1 MPTARQE
8 QVAAQAEARRIEE
21 EKKKAAAEEE
31 KKKREE
37 AKKKRQADKK
47 AEEEAVKQK
56 AAEEKAKKEA
66 EEAEKVKA
74 AAEAAANAM
83 EVEEEKE
90 ELEAPTEAATKA
102 AIDGDG
108 AVPSEGAGGV
118 ATPAGNTNQ
127 HISEVIAG
135 GEEEETAPASSP
147 RRKKR
152 KKEKKD
158 KKKKDKAEVEEPP
171 SILKKGKV
179 GELMTKKKL
188 QLEEKLKT
196 TVEKRKDQYE
206 RYAHTHDRVI
216 ITASLV
222 CSQIGTQA
230 KMNEFIMGA
239 RVLYK
244 NFLKVDKTVVLE
256 PEREGE
262 DRIYDPTQIPLDLT
276 EAGAWVRPSGDAGVF
291 EMRKPKKND
300 KKKQQVR
307 SRVDEVEDEDVGKVD
322 PEVWTQICISCD
334 VDPDD
339 LLERCSYEWSRIG
352 GVRLQVKEIAAF
364 ATKSAATF
372 YFMNSRAD
380 LVRLKEEMK
389 KVIVEAMRIGVD
401 KVEDFYTRGVP
412 EFALKLATPR
422 VEGQKTQVFK
432 DLSWSQQQLRKT
444 IHIDVEAGNVPY
456 MHEIIKIAK
465 EFGVVAKYFGK
476 GVKAAIVVEKN
487 KKGKKGN
494 GEVDMSKYDLAA
506 VAAWSIDHMNYQY
519 NTMYDGIR
527 GILNLDREF
536 DVDPEDLSE
545 DALKLS
551 LRTLLYKRVKLG
563 EFPMFL
569 EIHQGAPMMPVD
581 VVIGNCAEAERMM
594 LMINKNPA
602 AYFFYYLRDVGK
614 VDPEFLM
621 KMLDK
626 VMDPTLMKEIEKCK
640 WDVKE
645 LVLTTPQDE
654 ENAKTM
660 SIEKAAWYK
669 DEVGESLFD
678 MAEKEKKEFSSKE
691 QLEDLYKED
700 KSFQTIT
707 KKKDS
712 PAGAAAQQG
721 VGFDD
726 GVSVVSETGG
736 SGGQEDLSKLTKE
749 QLIERLMSKAEI
761 ASNSGSQPGR
771 KSMAVDGVR
780 GKDGDEV
787 ESISSGSSASSDNS
801 SDSSSVGSSTSPPS
815 GGGKSAESTSA
826 RGE

>member
-1 MPTARQE
+1 MPTARQNA
-8 QVAAQAEARRIEE
+8 VAAAEAKKLEE

-31 KKKREE
+31 EKKQREE
-37 AKKKRQADKK
+37 AKKKRQAEKK
-47 AEEEAVKQK
+47 AEEEAAKKK
-56 AAEEKAKKEA
+56 AEEEKAKKEA
-66 EEAEKVKA
+66 EEAEKAKA

-83 EVEEEKE
+83 ELDAEKDD
-90 ELEAPTEAATKA
+90 LEMPTEAATKA

-108 AVPSEGAGGV
+108 AVPSKEAGGA

-127 HISEVIAG
+127 HINDVFGG
-135 GEEEETAPASSP
+135 GEDEEAAPAYSSP

-152 KKEKKD
+152 KTAKKD
-158 KKKKDKAEVEEPP
+158 KKEKKKDKAEVDDPP

-179 GELMTKKKL
+179 GELLTKKRL

-196 TVEKRKDQYE
+196 NVEKRKDQYE
-206 RYAHTHDRVI
+206 KYAHAHERVI

-230 KMNEFIMGA
+230 KMNEFIMGV
-239 RVLYK
+239 RVLLK

-256 PEREGE
+256 PEREGV
-262 DRIYDPTQIPLDLT
+262 DDKLYDPTQIPLDLT

-291 EMRKPKKND
+291 EMRKPRKND

-334 VDPDD
+334 VDPEE
-339 LLERCSYEWSRIG
+339 LVERCSYEWSRIG

-372 YFMNSRAD
+372 YFLNSGAN
-380 LVRLKEEMK
+380 LERLKEEMK
-389 KVIVEAMRIGVD
+389 RMLVDSIKVGTE

-422 VEGQKTQVFK
+422 IEGQKTQIFK
-432 DLSWSQQQLRKT
+432 DLTWSQQQLRKT
-444 IHIDVEAGNVPY
+444 VHIDVEAGNVPY

-465 EFGVVAKYFGK
+465 EFGLVAKYFGRN
-476 GVKAAIVVEKN
+476 VKAAIVVEKS

-506 VAAWSIDHMNYQY
+506 VAAWSKDHINYQY
-519 NTMYDGIR
+519 NTLYDGIR
-527 GILNLDREF
+527 GILNLDRQVE
-536 DVDPEDLSE
+536 VDPMDVSE
-545 DALKLS
+545 EAKRLS

-563 EFPMFL
+563 EFQMFL

-581 VVIGNCAEAERMM
+581 VVVGNCAEAERMM

-602 AYFFYYLRDVGK
+602 AFFFYYLRDVGK
-614 VDPEFLM
+614 CDPEFLM
-621 KMLDK
+621 RLLDK
-626 VMDPTLMKEIEKCK
+626 SMEPTLMKEIDKCK

-645 LVLTTPQDE
+645 LTLTTPQDE
-654 ENAKTM
+654 ENAKM
-660 SIEKAAWYK
+660 ASIEKAAWYK
-669 DEVGESLFD
+669 DEFGESLFD
-678 MAEKEKKEFSSKE
+678 MEEKEKKEFATKE
-691 QLEDLYKED
+691 QLEDLYRED
-700 KSFQTIT
+700 KSFQTVT

-712 PAGAAAQQG
+712 PAGSTAQQG

-726 GVSVVSETGG
+726 GVSVLSEGVNSQG
-736 SGGQEDLSKLTKE
+736 KEDLSKLTKE
-749 QLIERLMSKAEI
+749 QLIEKLMSRAEI
-761 ASNSGSQPGR
+761 ASTSGSQSGR
-771 KSMAVDGVR
+771 KSSAAGGVH
-780 GKDGDEV
+780 GKDSDGA
-787 ESISSGSSASSDNS
+787 ESISSSSSH
-801 SDSSSVGSSTSPPS
+801 SDSSGSNSMSTSS
-815 GGGKSAESTSA
+815 DEGKSVESTPA
-826 RGE
+826 HGE

>member
-1 MPTARQE
+1 MPTARQNA
-8 QVAAQAEARRIEE
+8 VAAAEAKKLEE
-21 EKKKAAAEEE
+21 EKKKKKAEEEE

-37 AKKKRQADKK
+37 AKKKRQEEKK
-47 AEEEAVKQK
+47 AEEEK
-56 AAEEKAKKEA
+56 AKKKAEEEKAKKEA
-66 EEAEKVKA
+66 EEAEKAKA

-83 EVEEEKE
+83 EVDAEKGD
-90 ELEAPTEAATKA
+90 LEVPTEAATKA

-108 AVPSEGAGGV
+108 GVPRAVAGGA
-118 ATPAGNTNQ
+118 ATPARNTNQ
-127 HISEVIAG
+127 HISELNAG
-135 GEEEETAPASSP
+135 GEEEEEAPTTSP

-206 RYAHTHDRVI
+206 SYAHTNERVI

-222 CSQIGTQA
+222 CSQMGTQA
-230 KMNEFIMGA
+230 KMNEFIMGV

-244 NFLKVDKTVVLE
+244 NLLKVDKTVVLE
-256 PEREGE
+256 PEKEGE
-262 DRIYDPTQIPLDLT
+262 DKLYDPTQIPLDLT

-300 KKKQQVR
+300 KKKPPQAR
-307 SRVDEVEDEDVGKVD
+307 NRVDEVADEDEGKVD

-334 VDPDD
+334 AEPEE

-380 LVRLKEEMK
+380 LARLKEEMK
-389 KVIVEAMRIGVD
+389 TVIVEAMRIGID

-422 VEGQKTQVFK
+422 IEGQKTQVFK
-432 DLSWSQQQLRKT
+432 DLTWSQQQLRKT
-444 IHIDVEAGNVPY
+444 IHIDVEAGNVSY

-487 KKGKKGN
+487 TKGKKGN

-506 VAAWSIDHMNYQY
+506 VAAWSKDHINYQY
-519 NTMYDGIR
+519 NTLYDGIR
-527 GILNLDREF
+527 GILNIDRELE
-536 DVDPEDLSE
+536 VDPEDLSE
-545 DALKLS
+545 DAQKLS
-551 LRTLLYKRVKLG
+551 LHTLLYKRVQLG

-602 AYFFYYLRDVGK
+602 AFFFYYLRDVGK
-614 VDPEFLM
+614 VDPEWLM
-621 KMLDK
+621 TLLDK
-626 VMDPTLMKEIEKCK
+626 VMDPTLMKEIDKCT

-645 LVLTTPQDE
+645 LVLTTPQDV
-654 ENAKTM
+654 ENAKTV

-669 DEVGESLFD
+669 DELGESLFD
-678 MAEKEKKEFSSKE
+678 MAEKEKKEFATKE

-700 KSFQTIT
+700 KSFQTVT

-712 PAGAAAQQG
+712 PGEAAAQQG

-726 GVSVVSETGG
+726 GVS
-736 SGGQEDLSKLTKE
+736 
-749 QLIERLMSKAEI
+749 
-761 ASNSGSQPGR
+761 
-771 KSMAVDGVR
+771 
-780 GKDGDEV
+780 
-787 ESISSGSSASSDNS
+787 
-801 SDSSSVGSSTSPPS
+801 
-815 GGGKSAESTSA
+815 
-826 RGE
+826 